1 MSSCSRICSVTAAG
15 DPAAGDP
22 AAGDPAAG
30 APAAVTAA
38 GAAAG
43 TTSARRAFGAP
54 AAGDPATAGDAAGA
68 GGAAGAGAAAPAG
81 ASGIAGTLAEG
92 GADWTANAGRTV
104 SDSKV
109 VAARL
114 APANSFDENINPT
127 FNVRFISFMTGES
140 RIPCGSDG
148 LPDSGTSVAGTKHDA
163 EKQAAKSA
171 LRKTLRAARGALDPA
186 IKVQWDAHIGA
197 QVMAW
202 WRLRQVDAVGVYWPL
217 AGEPDLRAAYAEL
230 AKAGVRLALPVV
242 MERDAALSFVEWTP
256 GEPMLPD
263 QMGIL
268 VPATL
273 RFVERPPA
281 LLIPCLGF
289 NEDNYRLG
297 YGGGYYDRTLAPV
310 PRPHTLGIA
319 YGNQQAVFSHGP
331 HDLPLDVIVT
341 EATHI
346 T

>member
-1 MSSCSRICSVTAAG
+1 M
-15 DPAAGDP
+15 P
-22 AAGDPAAG
+22 G
-30 APAAVTAA
+30 A
-38 GAAAG
+38 
-43 TTSARRAFGAP
+43 
-54 AAGDPATAGDAAGA
+54 
-68 GGAAGAGAAAPAG
+68 
-81 ASGIAGTLAEG
+81 LAEG

-148 LPDSGTSVAGTKHDA
+148 LPDSGASVAGTKHDE

-171 LRKTLRAARGALDPA
+171 LRKALRAARGALDPA
-186 IKVQWDAHIGA
+186 VKVQWDAHIGA

-202 WRLRQVDAVGVYWPL
+202 WRLRQVDAIGVYWPL

-230 AKAGVRLALPVV
+230 GKAGVRLALPVV
-242 MERDAALSFVEWTP
+242 MERDAPLSFVAWTP

-273 RFVERPPA
+273 RFVDRPPA

-297 YGGGYYDRTLAPV
+297 YGGGYYDRTLVPV

-341 EATHI
+341 EATQI